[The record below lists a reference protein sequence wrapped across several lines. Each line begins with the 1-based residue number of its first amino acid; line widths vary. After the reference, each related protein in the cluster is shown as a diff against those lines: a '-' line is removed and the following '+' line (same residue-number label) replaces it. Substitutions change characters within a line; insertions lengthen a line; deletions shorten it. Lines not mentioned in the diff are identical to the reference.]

1 MNAKNIVASMDTV
14 WTNWE
19 KESADAHKHSLAYQY
34 PMLEITSGVYMILVD
49 YMVSIY
55 FYLSSKVILH
65 QSLECLQQ
73 LV

>member
-34 PMLEITSGVYMILVD
+34 PMLEITSDDYIISFD
-49 YMVSIY
+49 YMVSI
-55 FYLSSKVILH
+55 
-65 QSLECLQQ
+65 SLECLQQ
-73 LV
+73 FI